1 MVAGWPCAIPSVTDE
16 QGNIYSEMF
25 MNFQHICCYC
35 PQRPPSVK
43 SPVSQTFF
51 YFSNPHCTL
60 ICLVT
65 DQVAFYNLSAPAS
78 AGVVRREDM
87 FWAEGKNSLEMD
99 LLFSFLFIS
108 QTLTTKSVT
117 LEMELCMA
125 PLRDGGTELK
135 AMVSCL
141 FIECGEVWAWPR
153 TH

>member
-16 QGNIYSEMF
+16 QGNIYREMF

-87 FWAEGKNSLEMD
+87 FWAEGKNSLE
-99 LLFSFLFIS
+99 
-108 QTLTTKSVT
+108 
-117 LEMELCMA
+117 
-125 PLRDGGTELK
+125 
-135 AMVSCL
+135 
-141 FIECGEVWAWPR
+141 FIEPVISSQELSRLHLGIYHEANQWDFFLLYQHGFRYSESGSRNVFQVNYSR
-153 TH
+153 ERLF